1 MTYMFRIISIALIS
15 ILFLGCLE
23 DEFPA
28 LEGNIFE
35 EENMTLFTLQSV
47 SRDTINQVRANITVT
62 FTSSWENATPAQ
74 KSTITALKI
83 TGPRSDQERITP
95 PETTTH
101 TMGFARFDFR
111 NCIELTFLTLDETN
125 TRTSEICVSP

>member
-1 MTYMFRIISIALIS
+1 MLRIFVIGLLSMT
-15 ILFLGCLE
+15 LFGCFE
-23 DEFPA
+23 DEFPV

-35 EENMTLFTLQSV
+35 EENMTLFTLASV

-62 FTSSWENATPAQ
+62 FTSSWAGATPEQ
-74 KSTITALKI
+74 KSTITALRI
-83 TGPRSDQERITP
+83 FGPRSDQESIVP

-101 TMGFARFDFR
+101 TMQFARFDMR

-125 TRTSEICVSP
+125 TRTTEICVNP